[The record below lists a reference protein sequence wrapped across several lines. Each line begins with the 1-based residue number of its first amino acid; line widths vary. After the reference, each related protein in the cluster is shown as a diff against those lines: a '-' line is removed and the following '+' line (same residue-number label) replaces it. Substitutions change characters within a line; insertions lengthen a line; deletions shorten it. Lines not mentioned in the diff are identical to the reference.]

1 MGEGTDEVR
10 DRSPDEIRN
19 DIEATRSEMGETI
32 DAIQD
37 RVDPEQVKESV
48 RRETIGR
55 AREVADQTSARVKAT
70 SSRLVERAQPALEE
84 ARKQA
89 GPYAEQAQENLQRGR
104 TRLQRMQEENPAML
118 YGVVAGVVAAMLLL
132 IWLLSRGD

>member
-10 DRSPDEIRN
+10 DRSPEELRA
-19 DIEATRSEMGETI
+19 DIESTRSEMGETI
-32 DAIQD
+32 DAIED
-37 RVDPEQVKESV
+37 RIGPEQVKESV

-55 AREVADQTSARVKAT
+55 ARVVADQTSARVKAT

-84 ARKQA
+84 ARRQA

-104 TRLQRMQEENPAML
+104 TRLQRMQEDNPAML
-118 YGVVAGVVAAMLLL
+118 YGIVAGVFAMVILL